1 MNELSIVSDFTIN
14 KFKSNPLVNTIAFEK
29 TVEMDYN
36 KENLYPLVNIDM
48 INSVVTDQ
56 EIGVNY
62 IITIVEARDVDNE
75 LNNDKIYG
83 SNMIDNL
90 NECHT
95 IAVKFINEIR
105 KQNNDYSIEMT
116 NLSSITFLKLYEGV
130 LDGVRFTMT
139 LNIENGVTS
148 C

>member
-1 MNELSIVSDFTIN
+1 MNELSIVSDFTID

-48 INSVVTDQ
+48 TNSVVTDQ

-139 LNIENGVTS
+139 LNIENGITS

>member
-1 MNELSIVSDFTIN
+1 MNELSIVSDFTID

-83 SNMIDNL
+83 TNMIDNL

-105 KQNNDYSIEMT
+105 KQNNNYLIEMT

>member
-1 MNELSIVSDFTIN
+1 MNELSIVSDFTID

-62 IITIVEARDVDNE
+62 TITIVEARDVDNE

-83 SNMIDNL
+83 TNMIDNL
-90 NECHT
+90 NECHI

-116 NLSSITFLKLYEGV
+116 NLSSITFLKLYEGA
-130 LDGVRFTMT
+130 LDGVRFSMT
-139 LNIENGVTS
+139 LNIDNGVTS

>member
-1 MNELSIVSDFTIN
+1 MNELSIVSDFTIA
-14 KFKSNPLVNTIAFEK
+14 KFKENPLVNTITFEK
-29 TVEMDYN
+29 TAEMDYN

-48 INSVVTDQ
+48 VNSVVTDQ
-56 EIGVNY
+56 EIAINY
-62 IITIVEARDVDNE
+62 TITVVEDRDVDNE

-95 IAVKFINEIR
+95 IAVKFINEVR
-105 KQNNDYSIEMT
+105 KQNNEYSIEMS
-116 NLSSITFLKLYEGV
+116 NLTTLTFLKLYSGN
-130 LDGVRFTMT
+130 LDGVRFSMT
-139 LNIENGVTS
+139 LTIENGITS

>member
-1 MNELSIVSDFTIN
+1 MNELSIVSDFTID

>member
-1 MNELSIVSDFTIN
+1 MNELSIVSDFTIA
-14 KFKSNPLVNTIAFEK
+14 KFKENPLVNTIAFEK
-29 TVEMDYN
+29 TAEMDYN

-48 INSVVTDQ
+48 VNSVVTDQ
-56 EIGVNY
+56 EIAINY
-62 IITIVEARDVDNE
+62 TITVVEDRDVDNE

-95 IAVKFINEIR
+95 IAVKFINEVR
-105 KQNNDYSIEMT
+105 KQNNEYSIEMS
-116 NLSSITFLKLYEGV
+116 NLTTLTFLKLYNGN
-130 LDGVRFTMT
+130 LDGVRFSIT
-139 LNIENGVTS
+139 LTIENGITS

>member
-1 MNELSIVSDFTIN
+1 MNELSIVSDFTID

-48 INSVVTDQ
+48 VNSAVTDQ

-62 IITIVEARDVDNE
+62 TITIVEARDIDNE

-83 SNMIDNL
+83 TNMIDNL

-139 LNIENGVTS
+139 LNIDNGVTS

>member
-1 MNELSIVSDFTIN
+1 MNELSIVSDFTID

-48 INSVVTDQ
+48 TNSVVTDQ

-83 SNMIDNL
+83 TNMIDNL

-139 LNIENGVTS
+139 LNIDNGVTS

>member
-48 INSVVTDQ
+48 VNSVVTDQ

-83 SNMIDNL
+83 TNMIDNL

-95 IAVKFINEIR
+95 IAVKFVNEIR

>member
-1 MNELSIVSDFTIN
+1 MNELSIVSDFTIA
-14 KFKSNPLVNTIAFEK
+14 KFKENPLVNTIAFEK
-29 TVEMDYN
+29 TAEMDYN

-48 INSVVTDQ
+48 VNSVVTDQ
-56 EIGVNY
+56 EIAINY
-62 IITIVEARDVDNE
+62 TITVVEDRDVDNE

-95 IAVKFINEIR
+95 IAVKFINEVR
-105 KQNNDYSIEMT
+105 KQNNEYSIEMS
-116 NLSSITFLKLYEGV
+116 NLTTLTFLKLYNGN
-130 LDGVRFTMT
+130 LDGVRFSMT
-139 LNIENGVTS
+139 LTIENGITS

>member
-1 MNELSIVSDFTIN
+1 MNELSIVSDFTID

-36 KENLYPLVNIDM
+36 KENLYPLVNIDI

-62 IITIVEARDVDNE
+62 IITIVEARDIDNE

-83 SNMIDNL
+83 TNMIDNL